1 MARVGLCKPYF
12 GKYSASGNTVTYT
25 YVGRLGYAVS
35 VDVSLDNADP
45 VILYADNGP
54 RESAS
59 GFGGGT
65 ATFGLDELPLDIAK
79 DILGLTVTDVA
90 ATQDAHAYK
99 TMDYKE
105 VVAPY
110 IGIGFIVDVIYG
122 GTKQYLA
129 VVLAKAQFQVPQM
142 TVNTQ
147 GETIVFQTPSLV
159 ANLLKDDQSTPVWRT
174 DGLFDN
180 VEQAEDWVKT
190 KLGYT
195 PPSP

>member
-12 GKYSASGNTVTYT
+12 GTYSATGNTVSYT

-35 VDVSLDNADP
+35 IDVSLDNSDP
-45 VILYADNGP
+45 IILYADNGP

-59 GFGGGT
+59 GFGGGSVT
-65 ATFGLDELPLDIAK
+65 LGLDDLPLDIAK

-99 TMDYKE
+99 TMDYKDA
-105 VVAPY
+105 VAPY
-110 IGIGFIVDVIYG
+110 VGIGFIVDIIYG

-129 VVLAKAQFQVPQM
+129 VVLTKTQFQVPQL

-147 GETIVFQTPSLV
+147 GETIEFQTPSLS
-159 ANLLKDDQSTPVWRT
+159 ATLLRDDQADPVWRC

-180 VEQAEDWVKT
+180 AAQAEDWVKA
-190 KLGYT
+190 KLGY
-195 PPSP
+195 SA